1 MNIYIASLTNL
12 NSQMTSVAD
21 DLLSFLW
28 IALIPIV
35 IIGICKAYTNTS
47 SQDQPSSNAH
57 QHKEAQEPKEMNVLE
72 RFPVD
77 ESMEDEGVHIAQ
89 NEAFSNQIVE
99 STSPKIDLNKSS
111 PL

>member
-12 NSQMTSVAD
+12 SSQMTSVTD

-35 IIGICKAYTNTS
+35 IIGICKAYTNNS
-47 SQDQPSSNAH
+47 SQHEPSSNAH
-57 QHKEAQEPKEMNVLE
+57 NKNEAQGPKEMNVLE

-89 NEAFSNQIVE
+89 NEAVSNQSVE
-99 STSPKIDLNKSS
+99 PPSPRIDLNKSS
-111 PL
+111 PH